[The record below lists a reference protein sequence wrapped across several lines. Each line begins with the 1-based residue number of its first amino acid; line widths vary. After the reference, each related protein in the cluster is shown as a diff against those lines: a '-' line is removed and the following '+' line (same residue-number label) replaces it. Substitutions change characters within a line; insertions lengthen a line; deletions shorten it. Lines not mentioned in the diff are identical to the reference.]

1 MLTARIRKTFAP
13 RPDSAGFTLD
23 LEFSATHGLTVLFG
37 PSGAG
42 KTLSLDAVAGFVK
55 PDEGR
60 ILLED
65 EILYDGATN
74 VCLPPQKRN
83 CGYVFQNYALFPH
96 MTLRENLAFAAERR
110 PRLERHR
117 RVTEMLEK
125 FHLTEAAGRR
135 PHEVSGGQR
144 QRCSIARALIGE
156 PKLLLLDEP
165 ATGLDAPLRAEFY
178 DALRRVKEDFKT
190 PMLLVTHDLAECF
203 ELAEEMLI
211 VHQGRIVQK
220 GSPRSILDEPANL
233 EVARLL
239 GAFNLIDAEIRI
251 LDPGRHTSRLRV
263 GEFELEGPYFPGHL
277 KGDRVTLCVRPEQLS
292 AAARE
297 GKPGSNQIRPNQI
310 PAELAR
316 VVERPHGLRLEFT
329 SPSLS
334 GGVRVNISRVDY
346 ERLKETR
353 AWVVEFP
360 SEALRVV

>member
-13 RPDSAGFTLD
+13 RTDSAGFTLD
-23 LEFSATHGLTVLFG
+23 VELTATHGVTVLFG

-42 KTLSLDAVAGFVK
+42 KTLVLDSVAGFVK

-60 ILLED
+60 IMLD
-65 EILYDGATN
+65 DDILFDGASR
-74 VCLPPQKRN
+74 VFLAPQKRN

-96 MTLRENLAFAAERR
+96 MTLRENLEFAAERR

-117 RVTEMLEK
+117 RVMDMLEK
-125 FHLTEAAGRR
+125 FRLTEAAGRK

-144 QRCSIARALIGE
+144 QRCSIARALIAE

-165 ATGLDAPLRAEFY
+165 ATGLDAPLRAELY
-178 DALRRVKEDFKT
+178 EVLRRVKEDFRT

-211 VHQGRIVQK
+211 VNHGRVAQK
-220 GSPRSILDEPANL
+220 GPPRFVLDEPANL

-239 GAFNLIDAEIRI
+239 GAFNLLEAEIVT
-251 LDPGRHTSRLRV
+251 LDPGRDTSRLRA
-263 GEFELEGPYFPGHL
+263 GEFELNGPYFKGHL
-277 KGDRVTLCVRPEQLS
+277 KGDRVTLCIRPEQLT
-292 AAARE
+292 ATARE
-297 GKPGSNQIRPNQI
+297 AKLAPNQI

-329 SPSLS
+329 SPAFS
-334 GGVRVNISRVDY
+334 GTVRVNISRGDY
-346 ERLKETR
+346 ERLKDNR

-360 SEALRVV
+360 AEALRVV